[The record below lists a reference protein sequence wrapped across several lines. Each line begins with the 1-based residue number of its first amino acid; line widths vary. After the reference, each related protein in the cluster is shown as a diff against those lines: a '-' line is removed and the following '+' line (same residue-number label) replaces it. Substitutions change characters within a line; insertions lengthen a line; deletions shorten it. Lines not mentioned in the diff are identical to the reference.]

1 MWAALPARRTGS
13 GPDTISTIRA
23 AAGRLAA
30 VSPGSRDG
38 AVAPRITRG
47 DPAGRTGWPECAA
60 TAPQAVRGEAMLG
73 RNAASFL
80 LRLFFVAPRLG
91 IKLESLSH
99 PLPGQSER
107 HSLLLHRDKLCI
119 GDRHTAYPI

>member
-1 MWAALPARRTGS
+1 MSAALSARRTWS

-80 LRLFFVAPRLG
+80 LRLFFVAPPHGLKIEAVPQQLRTQLFG
-91 IKLESLSH
+91 QALL
-99 PLPGQSER
+99 PL
-107 HSLLLHRDKLCI
+107 
-119 GDRHTAYPI
+119 